1 MIDLYVIQPEDK
13 QGIQIDFQCKSTVEN
28 VIDLLE
34 LCRKHHL
41 LISNILI
48 ENEHGATHERLI
60 KLIYMNGSIIQIE
73 LKHGQIVFYDD
84 NQLISCTEEELEQ
97 LFAASFKTRMAN
109 HCCKPSTRSTTTRL
123 HFGTTF

>member
-1 MIDLYVIQPEDK
+1 MIDLYVIRPEDK

-34 LCRKHHL
+34 LCRKHHV
-41 LISNILI
+41 LISNIII
-48 ENEHGATHERLI
+48 ENEHGSTHERLI

-84 NQLISCTEEELEQ
+84 DQLKSCTEEELEQ
-97 LFAASFKTRMAN
+97 LFGLTTDYRKAN
-109 HCCKPSTRSTTTRL
+109 RYDD
-123 HFGTTF
+123 

>member
-1 MIDLYVIQPEDK
+1 MIDLYVIRPEDK
-13 QGIQIDFQCKSTVEN
+13 QGVQIDFQCKSTVEN

-34 LCRKHHL
+34 LCRKHHV

-84 NQLISCTEEELEQ
+84 NQLKSCTEEELEQ
-97 LFAASFKTRMAN
+97 LFGL
-109 HCCKPSTRSTTTRL
+109 TTDYRKADR
-123 HFGTTF
+123 GYS